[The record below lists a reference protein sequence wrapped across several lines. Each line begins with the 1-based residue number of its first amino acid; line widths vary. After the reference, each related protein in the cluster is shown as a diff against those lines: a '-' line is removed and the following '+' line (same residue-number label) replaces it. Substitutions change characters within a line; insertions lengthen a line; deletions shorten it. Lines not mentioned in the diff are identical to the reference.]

1 MGGGSGEHGKGLLS
15 FRLLLSMSL
24 SVCFVKRR
32 LFSLWGKMFIC
43 MGRVGGRIDVV
54 LFSNGRKIDRN
65 AYATHGRAPR
75 CDRERERDDV
85 CGYYRDLNPS
95 IPLIRIGMKIN
106 KKTISTF

>member
-1 MGGGSGEHGKGLLS
+1 
-15 FRLLLSMSL
+15 
-24 SVCFVKRR
+24 
-32 LFSLWGKMFIC
+32 